1 LLQGQEA
8 KDKTILD
15 SVEVNKRN
23 PMVNNTQ
30 TQTQTRTQG
39 RSHYRRAVGVFKNRS
54 DLEAVLRALKDD
66 NYDMNRVSLI
76 ARHADDVEGAEEVTD
91 RGDTEAQEGA
101 GIGASTGTVLGGVG
115 GLLVGL
121 GVLAIPGV
129 GPILAAGAEINALAS
144 TLAGAGIGAAAGGIV
159 GALVGLGIPEEHANM
174 YNDRVK
180 AGQYLLMISGTE
192 ADLKRVESI
201 LRDRNVTDFNIY
213 DAPDLADVDPTVAA
227 GQSTVGSTNATKRPG
242 TSGTKAAGTVT
253 DSRDL
258 NADGDPEVV
267 VVDNRKNAR

>member
-1 LLQGQEA
+1 
-8 KDKTILD
+8 
-15 SVEVNKRN
+15 
-23 PMVNNTQ
+23 MVNQ
-30 TQTQTRTQG
+30 TQRQERTQG
-39 RSHYRRAVGVFKNRS
+39 RSIYKRAVGVFERRE
-54 DLEAVLRALKDD
+54 DLEAVLRALKDA

-76 ARHADDVEGAEEVTD
+76 ARHVENVEGAEEITD
-91 RGDTEAQEGA
+91 RGDNEAQEGA

-121 GVLAIPGV
+121 GVLAIPGI

-180 AGQYLLMISGTE
+180 AGQYLLMVSGTE
-192 ADLKRVESI
+192 AELKRVESI

-213 DAPDLADVDPTVAA
+213 DAPDLADADQSAAA
-227 GQSTVGSTNATKRPG
+227 GQPTPGQPVTGTGTATTDRPH
-242 TSGTKAAGTVT
+242 TTGTVT
-253 DSRDL
+253 DTHDID
-258 NADGDPEVV
+258 ADGDPEVV
-267 VVDNRKNAR
+267 VVDKRNQSGKNRTR